1 MAGVTYHVSHALS
14 FSYDA
19 INELTNMSDSVGTT
33 GFTYTQGQQLASENG
48 PWIVSDTPS
57 AS

>member
-19 INELTNMSDSVGTT
+19 INELTNMSDSGKRHAECL
-33 GFTYTQGQQLASENG
+33 YLKIA
-48 PWIVSDTPS
+48 
-57 AS
+57 